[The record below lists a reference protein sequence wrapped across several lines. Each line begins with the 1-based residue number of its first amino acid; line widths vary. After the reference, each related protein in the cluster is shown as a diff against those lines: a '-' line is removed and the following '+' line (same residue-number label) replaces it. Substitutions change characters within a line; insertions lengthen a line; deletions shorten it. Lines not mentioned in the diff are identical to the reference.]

1 MNPPLGA
8 SLTQMGYEN
17 YPEAL
22 YNVLKRVDK
31 DLKDRNLSIP
41 LYVTE
46 NGIATSNDEERVLFI
61 DKALHHRRGRQ

>member
-31 DLKDRNLSIP
+31 DLKDRNLPAMTRNVSFSSIKP
-41 LYVTE
+41 
-46 NGIATSNDEERVLFI
+46 SMD
-61 DKALHHRRGRQ
+61 